1 MKLLHKHLIIQ
12 FFTCLIILQ
21 ANSLCA
27 QEIVGTW
34 SGAINIG
41 QQKLT
46 IVFNLN
52 KSESELKA
60 TMSVPAQGLTDF
72 AAEKATLND
81 TVNELKLSF
90 TQIGITYKGRLTEL
104 GEIKGTFYQSGFEIP
119 LNLQRGSQPIVRP
132 QTPVPPFPYKSVD
145 LTIPTTDNLKI
156 SGTLTLP
163 DNQLPHTLVIL
174 LSGSGPQNR
183 DSEMFGHKPFLVIAD
198 ALTRQGIAVFRYD
211 ERGVGKSEGSFQDA
225 SIEDVSTDIEAIIRY
240 FESTKEFKI
249 AKTGLIGHS
258 LGGLLAAKVA
268 ARNKLVDLVVL
279 MATPGLDGTQ
289 VLLQQKATLERLKGY
304 TEEQIAQAQEFI
316 KGAYAIIENTTT
328 EGKKLQDSLTTF
340 FNKNYGSILPE
351 SQQKALVTQLT
362 QNEFVFLIRENPA
375 QFLSKINCPVLAI
388 KGDKDFQ
395 VAAHE
400 NLNAIKTSLA
410 EHKNPD
416 VSTIEF
422 KGLNHLFQTSKTG
435 GLEEYAA
442 IEETMAPVVLDT
454 LIKWLKERN

>member
-52 KSESELKA
+52 KSESQLKA

-72 AAEKATLND
+72 AADKATLND
-81 TVNELKLSF
+81 TINELKLSF
-90 TQIGITYKGRLTEL
+90 TQIGITYKGRLTEI

-145 LTIPTTDNLKI
+145 LTIPTDNLKI

-174 LSGSGPQNR
+174 ISGSGPQNR

-225 SIEDVSTDIEAIIRY
+225 SIEDLSTDIEAIIRY

-249 AKTGLIGHS
+249 AKTGLMGHS

-268 ARNKLVDLVVL
+268 ALNKLVDFVVL
-279 MATPGLDGTQ
+279 MATPGLEGTQ
-289 VLLQQKATLERLKGY
+289 VLLQQKAALERLKGY

-328 EGKKLQDSLTTF
+328 EGKH
-340 FNKNYGSILPE
+340 Y
-351 SQQKALVTQLT
+351 
-362 QNEFVFLIRENPA
+362 
-375 QFLSKINCPVLAI
+375 KIV
-388 KGDKDFQ
+388 
-395 VAAHE
+395 
-400 NLNAIKTSLA
+400 
-410 EHKNPD
+410 
-416 VSTIEF
+416 
-422 KGLNHLFQTSKTG
+422 
-435 GLEEYAA
+435 
-442 IEETMAPVVLDT
+442 
-454 LIKWLKERN
+454 